1 MTEITLRKL
10 NNQKTFKAQ
19 CKYVKGLL
27 DAETLDDKKYNKDG
41 LEEFKKAVCEDEKK
55 ADDKKKDDKK
65 SGFQTNILSVALIA
79 LCTLFKY

>member
-1 MTEITLRKL
+1 M
-10 NNQKTFKAQ
+10 NNQKTFKDR
-19 CKYVKGLL
+19 CTYVTDLL
-27 DAETLDDKKYNKDG
+27 KDVDTEVFKKDG
-41 LEEFKKAVCEDEKK
+41 LEVFKKAVCEDEKK